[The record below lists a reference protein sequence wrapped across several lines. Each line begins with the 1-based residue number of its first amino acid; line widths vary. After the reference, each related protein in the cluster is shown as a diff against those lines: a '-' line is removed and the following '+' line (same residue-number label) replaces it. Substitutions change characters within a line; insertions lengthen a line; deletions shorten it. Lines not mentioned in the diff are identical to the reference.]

1 MHHLNIVATK
11 IFLWNGNACFV
22 VASKWALSEF
32 ISGTCSWNAHYAC
45 LLPQLLGRFPCCHH
59 SAASTRWL
67 YCEHG
72 SAAVGRNITVQY
84 ILWGRVWNSI
94 VFLSSIYM
102 YTQLRTYYTVA
113 SSVNSLCEAYG
124 WFALHL
130 YIPLLFCTQ
139 TISGV
144 EYDCERNIIQ
154 PVSRVISS

>member
-1 MHHLNIVATK
+1 VSFECIFHNHMHHLNIVATK

-72 SAAVGRNITVQY
+72 SVAVGRNITVQY

-102 YTQLRTYYTVA
+102 YVYVITYILIYYTVA
-113 SSVNSLCEAYG
+113 SSVNSLCEAYVWWLVG

-130 YIPLLFCTQ
+130 YIPAVL
-139 TISGV
+139 
-144 EYDCERNIIQ
+144 YPNY
-154 PVSRVISS
+154 